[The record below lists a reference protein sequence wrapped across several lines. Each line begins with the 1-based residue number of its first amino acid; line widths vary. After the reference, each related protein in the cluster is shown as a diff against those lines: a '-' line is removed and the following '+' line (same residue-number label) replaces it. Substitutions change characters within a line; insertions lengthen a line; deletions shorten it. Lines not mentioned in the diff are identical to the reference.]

1 MIFRI
6 YSRSILRFWHG
17 SQFPEHPL
25 IIPVALGEDN
35 SYYLNHTVTG
45 ESNILGSIFATAGTD
60 FEESHIIL
68 YGHNM
73 ASGKMFGSLK
83 STMIRTSGTLIL
95 MYMFI
100 HRKLLIPVR
109 YTAYTAPG
117 MTVMFLHWDIK
128 VTARNGNNGLQK
140 PYRMRN
146 MTVILPRPERRK
158 FLLYPPA

>member
-1 MIFRI
+1 
-6 YSRSILRFWHG
+6 
-17 SQFPEHPL
+17 
-25 IIPVALGEDN
+25 
-35 SYYLNHTVTG
+35 
-45 ESNILGSIFATAGTD
+45 
-60 FEESHIIL
+60 
-68 YGHNM
+68 
-73 ASGKMFGSLK
+73 
-83 STMIRTSGTLIL
+83 MIRTSGTLIL

-146 MTVILPRPERRK
+146 MTVILPPTGKEKVFTLSTCVGDGSSPYRLVIHAVTVAQKEVANAEKKRLKAKVRARICMILAC
-158 FLLYPPA
+158 LLLCGTGVSLWNGKRAEKSVSNIDTGQKKQQNGVKH